1 RKRFQAFG
9 RGTIEF
15 LSPDNPHVLA
25 FVRQHEGETVMVVA
39 NLSRR
44 VQYVELNLAQYK
56 GRVPMELFGQTKF
69 PAIGDLP
76 YLLTLGA
83 HEFYWFAVEEQKAAA
98 DVAREAA
105 YQPPAVEAAGAVEA
119 TPTDRALLEQVLP
132 GYIEGRRWFAGRDRE
147 MSRVRVLDV
156 IPLGPLHF
164 AVVRTEFTLGEPE
177 DYVLPLAIESGERA
191 PVLRERSPQAV
202 IAHLRAPGRGD

>member
-1 RKRFQAFG
+1 HDESLNLQALQHTTNSLLWWTKRLVALRKRFQAFG
-9 RGTIEF
+9 RGSIEF

-25 FVRQHEGETVMVVA
+25 FIRRHEEETVMVVA

-56 GRVPMELFGQTKF
+56 GRVRMELFGPPQF
-69 PAIGDLP
+69 PAIGELP
-76 YLLTLGA
+76 DLLTLGA

-105 YQPPAVEAAGAVEA
+105 YQPPAVDASSAIEA

-147 MSRVRVLDV
+147 MSGLRVLDV
-156 IPLGPLHF
+156 VPLASVHF
-164 AVVRTEFTLGEPE
+164 AVVRIEFTHGEPE
-177 DYVLPLAIESGERA
+177 DYVLPLAI
-191 PVLRERSPQAV
+191 
-202 IAHLRAPGRGD
+202 